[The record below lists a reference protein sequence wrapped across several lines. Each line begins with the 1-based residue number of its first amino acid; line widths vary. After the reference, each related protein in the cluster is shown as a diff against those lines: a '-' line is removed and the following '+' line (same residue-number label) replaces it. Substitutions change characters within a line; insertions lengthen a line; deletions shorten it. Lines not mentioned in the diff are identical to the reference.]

1 MPTREASLV
10 AMDVREFKTFRELI
24 HRRPVSG
31 CAMVSRQCWPA
42 VSPNGFVTTA

>member
-24 HRRPVSG
+24 HQQDRYLAAR
-31 CAMVSRQCWPA
+31 W
-42 VSPNGFVTTA
+42 